1 MRYESTV
8 TSLSWIPSEAVTGSM
23 KAAFDGGIAHY
34 DQPPPGEIGHQAPDG
49 DVLALQAADR
59 FRFANVLSAWIE
71 TGEDGRITAAGYADD
86 SRSLMGSTT
95 VRVGAAR
102 RTFQAIALPDLRR
115 EQEHGDGWVRFTQTT
130 GGKTGVPAPRR
141 VAHPPFVQWQAPTV
155 WTTLTLTLH
164 ASGQVE
170 IGVPGASRFP
180 RHWVYDGD
188 GKLARKSGL
197 TDFTEWYRKSF
208 GQHTPWGDEDSS
220 AMVVAVESA
229 LERSLSV
236 DLMHGAGKPRI
247 TSFPAGATLLRQG
260 APGTEVYLVLD
271 GVVRV
276 ERGGEPLADYGPGAM
291 FGERAHLEGG
301 VRTASI
307 VAVTPCKVAC
317 VDGAMLERSALTELS
332 GMHRR
337 EEA

>member
-8 TSLSWIPSEAVTGSM
+8 TSLSWIPSEAVTGGT
-23 KAAFDGGIAHY
+23 KAAFEGGFTHY
-34 DQPPPGEIGHQAPDG
+34 DQPPPGEIGSHTPDG
-49 DVLALQAADR
+49 DVYALRDADR

-71 TGEDGRITAAGYADD
+71 TGADGRITAAGYHDD
-86 SRSLMGSTT
+86 SHGLMGSTT
-95 VRVGAAR
+95 VNVGVAR
-102 RTFQAIALPDLRR
+102 RTFQAVALPDLRR
-115 EQEHGDGWVRFTQTT
+115 EPEYGNGWVRFTQTT
-130 GGKTGVPAPRR
+130 GGRTGLPAPRR

-164 ASGQVE
+164 ADGKAE

-180 RHWVYDGD
+180 RHWVYDASGQ
-188 GKLARKSGL
+188 LARKSGL
-197 TDFTEWYRKSF
+197 TDFSEWYRKSF
-208 GQHTPWGDEDSS
+208 GKHTPWGDEDSS
-220 AMVVAVESA
+220 AMVVAVETA

-236 DLMHGAGKPRI
+236 DLMHSAGKPRI
-247 TSFPAGATLLRQG
+247 TSFPAGTTLIRQG
-260 APGTEVYLVLD
+260 TPGTDVYLVLD

-276 ERGGEPLADYGPGAM
+276 EHNGEALGDYGPGAM

-307 VAVTPCKVAC
+307 VAVTPCKVAS
-317 VDGAMLERSALTELS
+317 VDGATLERSALTELS

>member
-34 DQPPPGEIGHQAPDG
+34 DQPPPGEIGSQYPDG
-49 DVLALQAADR
+49 DVLALQGADR
-59 FRFANVLSAWIE
+59 FRFANVLCAWIE
-71 TGEDGRITAAGYADD
+71 TDPGGRITAAGYAGD
-86 SRSLMGSTT
+86 SGGLMGSTT
-95 VRVGAAR
+95 VKVGAAR

-115 EQEHGDGWVRFTQTT
+115 EPEHGDGWVRFTQTT

-164 ASGQVE
+164 ASGKAE

-180 RHWVYDGD
+180 RHWIYDGD
-188 GKLARKSGL
+188 GALARKSGL
-197 TDFTEWYRKSF
+197 TDFAAWYRKSF
-208 GQHTPWGDEDSS
+208 GKHTPWGDEDSS

-236 DLMHGAGKPRI
+236 ELMHGAAKPRI
-247 TSFPAGATLLRQG
+247 VSYPAGATLLRQG
-260 APGTEVYLVLD
+260 ATGTEIFLVLD

-276 ERGGEPLADYGPGAM
+276 ERNGEPLADYGPGAM

-307 VAVTPCKVAC
+307 VAVTPCKVAS
-317 VDGAMLERSALTELS
+317 VDGAHLERSALAELA
-332 GMHRR
+332 GLHRR

>member
-8 TSLSWIPSEAVTGSM
+8 TSISWIPSEAVTGSM

-34 DQPPPGEIGHQAPDG
+34 DQPPPGEIGPGQPDG

-71 TGEDGRITAAGYADD
+71 TGDDGQITAAGYGDD
-86 SRSLMGSTT
+86 SRGLIGATT

-115 EQEHGDGWVRFTQTT
+115 EPEHGPGFVRFTQTT

-164 ASGQVE
+164 ASGKAE

-180 RHWVYDGD
+180 RHWIYDGD
-188 GKLARKSGL
+188 GTLARKSGL
-197 TDFTEWYRKSF
+197 TDFAAWYRKSF
-208 GQHTPWGDEDSS
+208 GKHTPWGDEDSS

-229 LERSLSV
+229 LERTLSV
-236 DLMHGAGKPRI
+236 ALMHGAARPRI
-247 TSFPAGATLLRQG
+247 VSYPAGATLLRQG
-260 APGTEVYLVLD
+260 SAGTEVFLVLD

-276 ERGGEPLADYGPGAM
+276 ERNGEPLADYGPGAM
-291 FGERAHLEGG
+291 LGERAHLEGG

-307 VAVTPCKVAC
+307 LAVTPCKVAS
-317 VDGAMLERSALTELS
+317 VDGSHLERAALAELA

>member
-8 TSLSWIPSEAVTGSM
+8 TSLSWIPSEAVTGGT
-23 KAAFDGGIAHY
+23 KAAFEGGFTHY
-34 DQPPPGEIGHQAPDG
+34 DQPPPGEIGSHAPDG
-49 DVLALQAADR
+49 DVITLRDADR

-71 TGEDGRITAAGYADD
+71 TGADGRITAAGYHDE
-86 SRSLMGSTT
+86 SGGLMGSTT
-95 VRVGAAR
+95 VNVGAAR

-115 EQEHGDGWVRFTQTT
+115 DPEHGDGWVRFTQTT
-130 GGKTGVPAPRR
+130 GGRTGLPAPRR

-164 ASGQVE
+164 ANGKAE

-180 RHWVYDGD
+180 RHWVYDASGQ
-188 GKLARKSGL
+188 LARKSGL
-197 TDFTEWYRKSF
+197 TDYTEWYRKSF
-208 GQHTPWGDEDSS
+208 GKHTPWGDEDSS
-220 AMVVAVESA
+220 AMVVAVETA

-247 TSFPAGATLLRQG
+247 TSFPAGATLIRQG
-260 APGTEVYLVLD
+260 TPGTEVYLVLD

-276 ERGGEPLADYGPGAM
+276 ERSGEPLGDYGPGAM

-307 VAVTPCKVAC
+307 VAVTPCKVAS

>member
-8 TSLSWIPSEAVTGSM
+8 TSLSWIPSEAVTGGT
-23 KAAFDGGIAHY
+23 KAAFEGGFAHY
-34 DQPPPGEIGHQAPDG
+34 DQPPPGEIGAPGSAG
-49 DVLALQAADR
+49 DVTALREADR

-71 TGEDGRITAAGYADD
+71 TDAAGRITAAGYGED
-86 SRSLMGSTT
+86 SGGLMGSTT
-95 VRVGAAR
+95 VRVGAAH
-102 RTFQAIALPDLRR
+102 RTFQAIALADLRR
-115 EQEHGDGWVRFTQTT
+115 APEHGDGFVRFTQTT

-164 ASGQVE
+164 ASGQAE

-180 RHWVYDGD
+180 RHWVYDAAGL
-188 GKLARKSGL
+188 LARKSGL
-197 TDFTEWYRKSF
+197 TDYSEWYRKSF
-208 GQHTPWGDEDSS
+208 GKHTPWGDEDSS

-260 APGTEVYLVLD
+260 TQGTEVYLVLD

-276 ERGGEPLADYGPGAM
+276 ERNGEPLADYGPGAM
-291 FGERAHLEGG
+291 FGERAHLEAG

-307 VAVTPCKVAC
+307 VAVTPCKVAS
-317 VDGAMLERSALTELS
+317 VDGAMLERSALAELS
-332 GMHRR
+332 GQHRR

>member
-8 TSLSWIPSEAVTGSM
+8 TSLSWIPSEAVTGGT
-23 KAAFDGGIAHY
+23 KAAFEGGFTHY
-34 DQPPPGEIGHQAPDG
+34 DQPPPGEIGSHCPDG
-49 DVLALQAADR
+49 DVIALRDADR
-59 FRFANVLSAWIE
+59 FRFANVLTAWIE
-71 TGEDGRITAAGYADD
+71 AGDDGQITAAGYHDD
-86 SRSLMGSTT
+86 SCGLMGNTT

-115 EQEHGDGWVRFTQTT
+115 EPEYGDGWVRFTQTT
-130 GGKTGVPAPRR
+130 GGKTGLPAPRR

-164 ASGQVE
+164 ASGQAE

-180 RHWVYDGD
+180 RHWVYDASGQ
-188 GKLARKSGL
+188 LARKSGL
-197 TDFTEWYRKSF
+197 TDYAEWWRKSF
-208 GQHTPWGDEDSS
+208 GKHTPWGDEDSS

-236 DLMHGAGKPRI
+236 DLMHGAGKPRV

-260 APGTEVYLVLD
+260 TPGTEVYLVLD

-307 VAVTPCKVAC
+307 VAVTPCKVAS

>member
-8 TSLSWIPSEAVTGSM
+8 TSLSWIPSEAVTGGT
-23 KAAFDGGIAHY
+23 KAAFEGGFTHY
-34 DQPPPGEIGHQAPDG
+34 DQPPPGEIGSRGSDG
-49 DVLALQAADR
+49 DVIALRDADR
-59 FRFANVLSAWIE
+59 FRFANVLSGWIE
-71 TGEDGRITAAGYADD
+71 AGADGQVTAAGYGDD
-86 SRSLMGSTT
+86 SGGLMGSTV

-102 RTFQAIALPDLRR
+102 RTFQAVALPDVRR
-115 EQEHGDGWVRFTQTT
+115 EVEYGDGWVRFTQTT
-130 GGKTGVPAPRR
+130 GGRTGLPAPRR

-164 ASGQVE
+164 ASGQAE

-188 GKLARKSGL
+188 GRLARKSGL
-197 TDFTEWYRKSF
+197 TDFSEWYRKSF
-208 GQHTPWGDEDSS
+208 GKHTPWGDEDSS
-220 AMVVAVESA
+220 AMVVAVETA
-229 LERSLSV
+229 LERALSV

-260 APGTEVYLVLD
+260 TPGTEVYLVLD

-276 ERGGEPLADYGPGAM
+276 ERGGEPLGDYGPGAM
-291 FGERAHLEGG
+291 FGERAHLEDGL
-301 VRTASI
+301 RTASI
-307 VAVTPCKVAC
+307 VAVTPCKVAS

-332 GMHRR
+332 GLHRR

>member
-8 TSLSWIPSEAVTGSM
+8 TSLSWIPSEAVTGGT
-23 KAAFDGGIAHY
+23 KAAFEGGFTHY
-34 DQPPPGEIGHQAPDG
+34 DQPPPGEIGPGGPDG
-49 DVLALQAADR
+49 DIIALRDADR

-71 TGEDGRITAAGYADD
+71 TGGDGRITAAGYADA
-86 SRSLMGSTT
+86 SGGLMGSTT
-95 VRVGAAR
+95 VHVGVAR
-102 RTFQAIALPDLRR
+102 RTFQAVALPDVRR
-115 EQEHGDGWVRFTQTT
+115 EPEHGDGWVRFTQTT
-130 GGKTGVPAPRR
+130 GGRTGLPAPRR

-164 ASGQVE
+164 ADGTAE

-180 RHWVYDGD
+180 RHWVYDG
-188 GKLARKSGL
+188 GGRLARKSGL
-197 TDFTEWYRKSF
+197 TDFSEWYRKSF
-208 GQHTPWGDEDSS
+208 GKHTPWGDEDSS
-220 AMVVAVESA
+220 AMVVAVETA

-236 DLMHGAGKPRI
+236 NLMHGAGKPRI

-260 APGTEVYLVLD
+260 TPGTEVYLVLD

-276 ERGGEPLADYGPGAM
+276 EHNGEPLGDYGPGAM
-291 FGERAHLEGG
+291 FGERGHLEGG

-307 VAVTPCKVAC
+307 VAVTPCKVAS
-317 VDGAMLERSALTELS
+317 VDGAMLERTALAELS

>member
-34 DQPPPGEIGHQAPDG
+34 DQPPPGAIGKAGEPDS
-49 DVLALQAADR
+49 VSALQAADR

-71 TGEDGRITAAGYADD
+71 TDAAGQITAAGYGDD
-86 SRSLMGSTT
+86 SHSLMGSTT
-95 VRVGAAR
+95 VKVGAAR
-102 RTFQAIALPDLRR
+102 RTFKAVALPDLQRAP
-115 EQEHGDGWVRFTQTT
+115 EHGDGWVRFAQTI

-141 VAHPPFVQWQAPTV
+141 VAYPPFVQWQAPTV
-155 WTTLTLTLH
+155 WVTLTLTLH
-164 ASGQVE
+164 ADGRAE

-180 RHWVYDGD
+180 RHWIYDND
-188 GKLARKSGL
+188 GALARKSGL
-197 TDFTEWYRKSF
+197 ADFAEWYRKSF
-208 GQHTPWGDEDSS
+208 GKHTPWGDEDSS
-220 AMVVAVESA
+220 TLTVAVESA

-247 TSFPAGATLLRQG
+247 TSFPAGATVLRQG
-260 APGTEVYLVLD
+260 SPGTEVYLVLD

-276 ERGGEPLADYGPGAM
+276 ERNGEPLADYGPGAM
-291 FGERAHLEGG
+291 FGERAHLEEG

-307 VAVTPCKVAC
+307 LAVTPCKVAS